1 MACYCGLNQSF
12 EQCCANFIDGA
23 DHAPEPEL
31 LMRSRYS
38 AYASQN
44 AEYLFNTTAREAQK
58 ENSQNDIAQ
67 WAAQTKW
74 LKLTVKNAS
83 RCKITDFDQQS
94 PPTVQ
99 FTAIYLH
106 NNKLYQMSERS
117 VFVVE
122 DKQWKYLSGDILLDE
137 QLSMPK
143 RNDLCP
149 CQSGKK
155 FKRCC
160 SSN

>member
-1 MACYCGLNQSF
+1 MACDCGLNESF
-12 EQCCANFIDGA
+12 ELCCANFIDSVN
-23 DHAPEPEL
+23 HAPEPEL

-38 AYASQN
+38 AYARKN
-44 AEYLFNTTAREAQK
+44 AAYLFNTTAKDKQK

-74 LKLTVKNAS
+74 LKLTVVHATQ
-83 RCKITDFDQQS
+83 CKIIDFDERD

-99 FTAIYLH
+99 FTALYLH
-106 NNKLYQMSERS
+106 NNKLCQMSERS
-117 VFVVE
+117 IFVVE
-122 DKQWKYLSGDILLDE
+122 NRQWKYLSGEILADE
-137 QLSMPK
+137 QLPMPK